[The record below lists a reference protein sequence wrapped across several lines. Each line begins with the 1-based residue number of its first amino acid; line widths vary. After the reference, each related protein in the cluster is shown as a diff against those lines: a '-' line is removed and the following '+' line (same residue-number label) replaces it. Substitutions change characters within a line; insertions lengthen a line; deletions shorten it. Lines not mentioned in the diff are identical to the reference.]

1 MKNKKLS
8 FPTKILI
15 LDNILCKIFSVFTG
29 IFLSAYFYKIS
40 EDYVFQLALYNV
52 VGWIFAT
59 LGAVF
64 LADIIKRKDK
74 IWFYRTGII
83 IKTIFAFT
91 ILTLGQDITNHVISL
106 GILYGLMTATNGF
119 PFNMI
124 ESENIANSERIRYLG
139 YGNALTGIVSIIAPF
154 IIGRYIT
161 ETSYTAAAVPIIVI
175 TVLELMVSF
184 FLKSKNRTTEKLNLK
199 SFSKK
204 ITKDRTLWKLY
215 VIEFLKGFNR
225 NGVMSLIASLIVI
238 RALSNETAIGDW
250 SSVFAALSTIAMLV
264 FAKYYKKSYQTIVVF
279 MFTLIIL
286 VSTILVLISPN
297 FMSIVFYN
305 IAYDVFLFV
314 VDRIANANLFDYS
327 TKNDYGTKYNT
338 EYFTYREIF
347 LNAGRI
353 IGYLILMVL
362 ALFGMISE
370 ALNIMFVVI
379 IISIVIMSG
388 LILVTKIPGKNSK
401 KTKRS
406 Y

>member
-15 LDNILCKIFSVFTG
+15 LDNILCKVFSVFTG

-64 LADIIKRKDK
+64 LADMIKRKDK
-74 IWFYRTGII
+74 IWFYRIGII

-91 ILTLGQDITNHVISL
+91 ILILGQDITNHVISL
-106 GILYGLMTATNGF
+106 GILYGLVTATNGF

-124 ESENIANSERIRYLG
+124 ESENITNGERIRYLG
-139 YGNALTGIVSIIAPF
+139 YGNALTGIVSIIAPL

-161 ETSYTAAAVPIIVI
+161 ETSYTATAVPIIVI
-175 TVLELMVSF
+175 TIMELLISF
-184 FLKSKNRTTEKLNLK
+184 FLKSKNRTTEKLALK
-199 SFSKK
+199 SFFKNFL
-204 ITKDRTLWKLY
+204 KDKTLWRLY
-215 VIEFLKGFNR
+215 IIEFLKGFNR

-238 RALSNETAIGDW
+238 RALSNDTAIGDW
-250 SSVFAALSTIAMLV
+250 SSVFAALSTIAMLA
-264 FAKYYKKSYQTIVVF
+264 FAKYYKKSHQTIVVSV
-279 MFTLIIL
+279 FTLTIL
-286 VSTILVLISPN
+286 ASTILVLISPN

-314 VDRIANANLFDYS
+314 VDRIANTNLFDYS
-327 TKNDYGTKYNT
+327 NSGIYKNRYNT
-338 EYFTYREIF
+338 EYFTFRELF

-353 IGYLILMVL
+353 LGYSILMFL
-362 ALFGMISE
+362 ALLGVVSTAI
-370 ALNIMFVVI
+370 NTMFIVVI
-379 IISIVIMSG
+379 ISIIIMSG
-388 LILVTKIPGKNSK
+388 LIMRTKIK
-401 KTKRS
+401 
-406 Y
+406 

>member
-15 LDNILCKIFSVFTG
+15 LDNILCKVFSVFTG

-64 LADIIKRKDK
+64 LADMIKRKDK
-74 IWFYRTGII
+74 IWFYRIGII

-91 ILTLGQDITNHVISL
+91 ILILGQDITNHVISL
-106 GILYGLMTATNGF
+106 GVLYGLMTATNGF

-124 ESENIANSERIRYLG
+124 ESENITNGERIRYLG
-139 YGNALTGIVSIIAPF
+139 YGNALTGIVSIIAPL

-161 ETSYTAAAVPIIVI
+161 ETSYTATAVPIIVI
-175 TVLELMVSF
+175 TIMELLISF
-184 FLKSKNRTTEKLNLK
+184 FLKSKNRTTKKLALK
-199 SFSKK
+199 SFLK
-204 ITKDRTLWKLY
+204 IFLKDKILWRLY
-215 VIEFLKGFNR
+215 AIEFLKGFNR
-225 NGVMSLIASLIVI
+225 NGVMSLVASLIVI
-238 RALSNETAIGDW
+238 RALSNDTAIGDW
-250 SSVFAALSTIAMLV
+250 SSVFAALSTIAMLI
-264 FAKYYKKSYQTIVVF
+264 FAKYYKKSHQTVVVSV
-279 MFTLIIL
+279 FTLIIL

-327 TKNDYGTKYNT
+327 NSGIYKNRYNT
-338 EYFTYREIF
+338 EYFTFRELF

-353 IGYLILMVL
+353 LGYLILMLL
-362 ALFGMISE
+362 ALFGVVSAAI
-370 ALNIMFVVI
+370 NTMFIVVI
-379 IISIVIMSG
+379 ISVIIMSG
-388 LILVTKIPGKNSK
+388 LIIRTKIK
-401 KTKRS
+401 
-406 Y
+406 

>member
-124 ESENIANSERIRYLG
+124 ESENITNSERIRYLG
-139 YGNALTGIVSIIAPF
+139 YGNALTGIVSIIAPL

-175 TVLELMVSF
+175 TVLELIVSF

-204 ITKDRTLWKLY
+204 ITKDKTLWKLY

-264 FAKYYKKSYQTIVVF
+264 FAKYYKKSYQTIAVSI
-279 MFTLIIL
+279 FTLIIL

-327 TKNDYGTKYNT
+327 NSGIYKNRYNT
-338 EYFTYREIF
+338 EYFTFRELF

-353 IGYLILMVL
+353 IGYLALMLL
-362 ALFGMISE
+362 ALFGVVSTAI
-370 ALNIMFVVI
+370 NTMFIVVI
-379 IISIVIMSG
+379 VSIIIMSG
-388 LILVTKIPGKNSK
+388 LTIRTKIK
-401 KTKRS
+401 
-406 Y
+406 

>member
-1 MKNKKLS
+1 
-8 FPTKILI
+8 
-15 LDNILCKIFSVFTG
+15 
-29 IFLSAYFYKIS
+29 
-40 EDYVFQLALYNV
+40 
-52 VGWIFAT
+52 
-59 LGAVF
+59 
-64 LADIIKRKDK
+64 
-74 IWFYRTGII
+74 
-83 IKTIFAFT
+83 
-91 ILTLGQDITNHVISL
+91 
-106 GILYGLMTATNGF
+106 MTATNGF

-139 YGNALTGIVSIIAPF
+139 YGNALTGIVSIIAPL

-175 TVLELMVSF
+175 TVLELIVSF
-184 FLKSKNRTTEKLNLK
+184 FLKSKNRTAEKLNLK

-204 ITKDRTLWKLY
+204 ITKDKTLWKLY

-264 FAKYYKKSYQTIVVF
+264 FAKYYKKSCQTIVVF
-279 MFTLIIL
+279 IFTLIIL

-353 IGYLILMVL
+353 IGYLTLMLL
-362 ALFGMISE
+362 ALFGIVST
-370 ALNIMFVVI
+370 AINAMFIVVI
-379 IISIVIMSG
+379 VSIIIMSG
-388 LILVTKIPGKNSK
+388 LIIRTKIK
-401 KTKRS
+401 
-406 Y
+406 

>member
-15 LDNILCKIFSVFTG
+15 LDNILCKVFSVFTG

-64 LADIIKRKDK
+64 LADTIKRKDK
-74 IWFYRTGII
+74 IWFYRIGII

-91 ILTLGQDITNHVISL
+91 ILILGQDITNHVISL
-106 GILYGLMTATNGF
+106 GILYGLVTATNGF

-124 ESENIANSERIRYLG
+124 ESENITNGERIRYLG
-139 YGNALTGIVSIIAPF
+139 YGDALTSIVSIIAPL

-161 ETSYTAAAVPIIVI
+161 ETSYTTAAVPIIVI
-175 TVLELMVSF
+175 TILELLISF
-184 FLKSKNRTTEKLNLK
+184 FLKSKNRTTEKLALRSFFKNFLK
-199 SFSKK
+199 DK
-204 ITKDRTLWKLY
+204 TLWRLY
-215 VIEFLKGFNR
+215 IIEFLKGFNR
-225 NGVMSLIASLIVI
+225 NGVMSLIASLII
-238 RALSNETAIGDW
+238 IKALSNDTAIGDW
-250 SSVFAALSTIAMLV
+250 SSVFAALSTIAMLA
-264 FAKYYKKSYQTIVVF
+264 FAKYYKKSHQTIVVS

-314 VDRIANANLFDYS
+314 IDRIANANLFDYS
-327 TKNDYGTKYNT
+327 NNGIYKNRYNT
-338 EYFTYREIF
+338 EYFTFRELF

-353 IGYLILMVL
+353 LGYSTLMFL
-362 ALFGMISE
+362 ALLGVVSAAI
-370 ALNIMFVVI
+370 NTMFIVVI
-379 IISIVIMSG
+379 ISIIIMSG
-388 LILVTKIPGKNSK
+388 LIIRTKIK
-401 KTKRS
+401 
-406 Y
+406 

>member
-15 LDNILCKIFSVFTG
+15 LDNILCKVFSVFTG

-64 LADIIKRKDK
+64 LADMIKRKDK
-74 IWFYRTGII
+74 IWFYRIGII

-91 ILTLGQDITNHVISL
+91 ILILGQDITNHVISL
-106 GILYGLMTATNGF
+106 GIMYGLMTATNGF

-124 ESENIANSERIRYLG
+124 ESENITNGERIRYLG
-139 YGNALTGIVSIIAPF
+139 YGNALTGIVSIIAPL

-161 ETSYTAAAVPIIVI
+161 ETSYTATAVPIIVI
-175 TVLELMVSF
+175 TIMELLISF
-184 FLKSKNRTTEKLNLK
+184 FLKSKNRTTKKLALK
-199 SFSKK
+199 SFFKNFLKDK
-204 ITKDRTLWKLY
+204 ILWKLY
-215 VIEFLKGFNR
+215 AIEFLKGFNR
-225 NGVMSLIASLIVI
+225 NGVMSLVASLIVI
-238 RALSNETAIGDW
+238 RALSNDTAIGDW
-250 SSVFAALSTIAMLV
+250 SSVFAALSTIAMLI
-264 FAKYYKKSYQTIVVF
+264 FAKYYKKSHQTVVVSV
-279 MFTLIIL
+279 FTLIIL

-327 TKNDYGTKYNT
+327 NSGIYKNRYNT
-338 EYFTYREIF
+338 EYFTFRELF

-353 IGYLILMVL
+353 LGYLILMLL
-362 ALFGMISE
+362 ALFGVVSAAI
-370 ALNIMFVVI
+370 NTMFIVVI
-379 IISIVIMSG
+379 ISIIIMSG
-388 LILVTKIPGKNSK
+388 LIIRTKIK
-401 KTKRS
+401 
-406 Y
+406 

>member
-15 LDNILCKIFSVFTG
+15 LDNILCKVFSVFTG

-64 LADIIKRKDK
+64 LADVIKRKDK
-74 IWFYRTGII
+74 IWFYRIGII

-91 ILTLGQDITNHVISL
+91 ILILGQDITNHVISL
-106 GILYGLMTATNGF
+106 GVLYGLMTATNGF

-124 ESENIANSERIRYLG
+124 ESENITNGERIRYLG
-139 YGNALTGIVSIIAPF
+139 YGNALTGIVSIIAPL

-161 ETSYTAAAVPIIVI
+161 ETSYTATAVPIIVI
-175 TVLELMVSF
+175 TILELLVSF
-184 FLKSKNRTTEKLNLK
+184 FLKSKNRTTEKLALK
-199 SFSKK
+199 SFFK
-204 ITKDRTLWKLY
+204 IFLKDKTLWRLY
-215 VIEFLKGFNR
+215 IIEFLKGFNR
-225 NGVMSLIASLIVI
+225 NGVMSLVASLIVI
-238 RALSNETAIGDW
+238 RALSNDTAIGDW
-250 SSVFAALSTIAMLV
+250 SSVFAALSAIAMLA
-264 FAKYYKKSYQTIVVF
+264 FAKYYKKSHQTIVVS

-286 VSTILVLISPN
+286 ASTILVLISPN

-327 TKNDYGTKYNT
+327 NSGIYKNRYNT
-338 EYFTYREIF
+338 EYFTFRELF

-353 IGYLILMVL
+353 LGYSILMLL
-362 ALFGMISE
+362 ALFGVVSAVI
-370 ALNIMFVVI
+370 NTMFIVVI
-379 IISIVIMSG
+379 ISIIIMSG
-388 LILVTKIPGKNSK
+388 LIIRTKIK
-401 KTKRS
+401 
-406 Y
+406 

>member
-64 LADIIKRKDK
+64 LADMIKRKDK
-74 IWFYRTGII
+74 IWFYRIGII
-83 IKTIFAFT
+83 IKTIFVFT
-91 ILTLGQDITNHVISL
+91 ILILGQDITNHVISL
-106 GILYGLMTATNGF
+106 GVLYGLMTATNGF

-124 ESENIANSERIRYLG
+124 ESENITNGERIRYLG
-139 YGNALTGIVSIIAPF
+139 YGNALTGIVSIIAPL

-161 ETSYTAAAVPIIVI
+161 ETSYTATAVPIIVI
-175 TVLELMVSF
+175 TILELLISF
-184 FLKSKNRTTEKLNLK
+184 FLKSKNRTTKKLALK
-199 SFSKK
+199 SFFKNFL
-204 ITKDRTLWKLY
+204 KDKTLWRLY
-215 VIEFLKGFNR
+215 AIEFLKGFNR
-225 NGVMSLIASLIVI
+225 NGVMSLVASLIII
-238 RALSNETAIGDW
+238 RALSNDTAIGDW
-250 SSVFAALSTIAMLV
+250 SSVFAALSTIAMLI
-264 FAKYYKKSYQTIVVF
+264 FAKYYKKSHQTVVVSV
-279 MFTLIIL
+279 FTLIIL

-297 FMSIVFYN
+297 FISIVFYN

-327 TKNDYGTKYNT
+327 NNGIYKNRYNT
-338 EYFTYREIF
+338 EYFTFRELF

-353 IGYLILMVL
+353 LGYLILMLL
-362 ALFGMISE
+362 ALLSMVSAAI
-370 ALNIMFVVI
+370 NTMFIVVI
-379 IISIVIMSG
+379 VSIIIMSG
-388 LILVTKIPGKNSK
+388 LIIRTKIK
-401 KTKRS
+401 
-406 Y
+406 

>member
-15 LDNILCKIFSVFTG
+15 LDNILCKVFSVFTG

-64 LADIIKRKDK
+64 LADMIKRKDK
-74 IWFYRTGII
+74 IWFYRIGII

-91 ILTLGQDITNHVISL
+91 ILILGQDITNHVISL
-106 GILYGLMTATNGF
+106 GVLYGLMTATNGF

-124 ESENIANSERIRYLG
+124 ESENITKGERIRYLG
-139 YGNALTGIVSIIAPF
+139 YGNALTGIVSIIAPL

-161 ETSYTAAAVPIIVI
+161 ETSYTATAVPIIVI
-175 TVLELMVSF
+175 TIMELLISF
-184 FLKSKNRTTEKLNLK
+184 FLKSKNRTTEKLALK
-199 SFSKK
+199 SFFKK
-204 ITKDRTLWKLY
+204 FLKDKTLWRLY
-215 VIEFLKGFNR
+215 IIEFLKGFNR
-225 NGVMSLIASLIVI
+225 NGVMSLVASLIVI
-238 RALSNETAIGDW
+238 RALSNDTAIGDW
-250 SSVFAALSTIAMLV
+250 SSVFAALSAIAMLA
-264 FAKYYKKSYQTIVVF
+264 FAKYYKKLHQTIVVS

-314 VDRIANANLFDYS
+314 IDRIANANLFDYS
-327 TKNDYGTKYNT
+327 NSGIYKNRYNT
-338 EYFTYREIF
+338 EYFTFRELF

-353 IGYLILMVL
+353 LGYLILMLL
-362 ALFGMISE
+362 ALFGVVSAAI
-370 ALNIMFVVI
+370 NTTFIVVI
-379 IISIVIMSG
+379 ISIIIMSG
-388 LILVTKIPGKNSK
+388 LIIRTKIK
-401 KTKRS
+401 
-406 Y
+406 

>member
-124 ESENIANSERIRYLG
+124 ESENITNSERIRYLG
-139 YGNALTGIVSIIAPF
+139 YGNALTGIVSIIAPL

-175 TVLELMVSF
+175 TILELIVSF

-204 ITKDRTLWKLY
+204 ITKDKTLWKLY
-215 VIEFLKGFNR
+215 IIEFLKGFNR

-238 RALSNETAIGDW
+238 RTLSNETAIGDW

-327 TKNDYGTKYNT
+327 NSGIYKNRYNT
-338 EYFTYREIF
+338 EYFTFRELF

-353 IGYLILMVL
+353 IGYLTLMLL
-362 ALFGMISE
+362 ALFGVVSTAI
-370 ALNIMFVVI
+370 NTMFIVVI
-379 IISIVIMSG
+379 VSIIIMSG
-388 LILVTKIPGKNSK
+388 LIIRTKIK
-401 KTKRS
+401 
-406 Y
+406 

>member
-15 LDNILCKIFSVFTG
+15 LDNILCKVFSVFTG

-64 LADIIKRKDK
+64 LADMIKRKDK
-74 IWFYRTGII
+74 IWFYRIGII

-91 ILTLGQDITNHVISL
+91 ILILGQDITNHVISL
-106 GILYGLMTATNGF
+106 GVLYGLMTATNGF

-124 ESENIANSERIRYLG
+124 ESENITNGERIRYLG
-139 YGNALTGIVSIIAPF
+139 YGNALTGIVSIIAPL

-161 ETSYTAAAVPIIVI
+161 ETSYTATAVPIIVI
-175 TVLELMVSF
+175 TILELLISF
-184 FLKSKNRTTEKLNLK
+184 FLKSKNRTTKKLALK
-199 SFSKK
+199 SFFKYFL
-204 ITKDRTLWKLY
+204 KDKTLWRLY
-215 VIEFLKGFNR
+215 AIEFLKGFNR
-225 NGVMSLIASLIVI
+225 NGVMSLVASLIVI
-238 RALSNETAIGDW
+238 RALSNDTAIGDW
-250 SSVFAALSTIAMLV
+250 SSVFAALSTIAMLI
-264 FAKYYKKSYQTIVVF
+264 FAKFYKKSHQTIVVSI
-279 MFTLIIL
+279 FTLIIL

-305 IAYDVFLFV
+305 VAYGVFLFV

-327 TKNDYGTKYNT
+327 NSGIYKNRYNT
-338 EYFTYREIF
+338 EYFTFRELF

-353 IGYLILMVL
+353 LGYLILMLL
-362 ALFGMISE
+362 ALFGVVSAAI
-370 ALNIMFVVI
+370 NTMFIVVI
-379 IISIVIMSG
+379 ISIIIMSG
-388 LILVTKIPGKNSK
+388 LIIRTKIK
-401 KTKRS
+401 
-406 Y
+406 